1 MRHGIL
7 QSVWRGVL
15 PISATFYMRGT
26 DLLTMIPYSLRF
38 NFTQRFSVP
47 AEDAYR
53 WCTNYHKDDWALM
66 GKRGKRK
73 IRKVSDDAII
83 LDDVTYPD
91 GKAVVK
97 SKIVRLD
104 PVQLSWTNTHLT
116 GPNKYSQF
124 LYRITPEGTAGSK
137 LEFTGLQVEYS
148 KTKVTADRIAALE
161 RKYGVEDAEAWR
173 NLARAMEKEL
183 SR

>member
-1 MRHGIL
+1 
-7 QSVWRGVL
+7 
-15 PISATFYMRGT
+15 
-26 DLLTMIPYSLRF
+26 MIPYSLRF

-73 IRKVSDDAII
+73 ISKVSDGIII
-83 LDDVTYPD
+83 LEDMTYPG
-91 GKAVVK
+91 GKPVVK

-104 PVQLSWTNTHLT
+104 PVQLSWTNTHVT

-124 LYRITPEGTAGSK
+124 LYRINPEGDTGSK

-148 KTKVTADRIAALE
+148 KTKVTADLIASLE
-161 RKYGVEDAEAWR
+161 KKYGEEDAESWR

-183 SR
+183 GR